1 MSYKLYVFCPDN
13 DETIGKVI
21 ESASNA
27 GAGII
32 GNYSQCAFIT
42 QGFGNWKSEEGSN
55 PTVGE
60 VGKVSRE
67 PEVRIEM
74 ICPDEKAVVVRDA
87 IKNAHPYEEPEI
99 DFVKLEEI

>member
-1 MSYKLYVFCPDN
+1 MSYKLFVFCPN
-13 DETIGKVI
+13 DEAVIGKVI
-21 ESASNA
+21 EAASHA
-27 GAGII
+27 GAGIV

-74 ICPDEKAVVVRDA
+74 ICSEKKAKKAEEA
-87 IKNAHPYEEPEI
+87 IKRAHPYEEPEI
-99 DFVKLEEI
+99 DFVKLEEV